1 VKDFLSDLAAQPF
14 SSLIR
19 YNGCR
24 EGLPMTVIKRIA
36 NRIAQTK
43 FASKA
48 INERADLGAFKQ
60 KPTARN
66 FLGIVLMCCSYI
78 IGWPAVGLIGALSI
92 YWRDPLL
99 IAIGAPLLLITAHLV
114 FLLGMYL
121 AGGKYLMVFF
131 RWATRITLEKL
142 M

>member
-1 VKDFLSDLAAQPF
+1 
-14 SSLIR
+14 
-19 YNGCR
+19 
-24 EGLPMTVIKRIA
+24 MTIIKKIS

-48 INERADLGAFKQ
+48 INERADLSAFNQ
-60 KPTARN
+60 KPTAQN
-66 FLGIVLMCCSYI
+66 LLGIVLMCCSYI
-78 IGWPAVGLIGALSI
+78 IGWPAAGLIGALSI
-92 YWRDPLL
+92 YWREPLL
-99 IAIGAPLLLITAHLV
+99 IIIGAPLCLITAHLI

-121 AGGKYLMVFF
+121 AGGMYVMIFI

>member
-1 VKDFLSDLAAQPF
+1 MA
-14 SSLIR
+14 R
-19 YNGCR
+19 G
-24 EGLPMTVIKRIA
+24 M
-36 NRIAQTK
+36 AQTK

-48 INERADLGAFKQ
+48 INERADLSAFKQ

-66 FLGIVLMCCSYI
+66 LSGIVLMCCSYI

-99 IAIGAPLLLITAHLV
+99 IVIGTPIFLITAHLV

-121 AGGKYLMVFF
+121 AGGKYVMIFV

>member
-1 VKDFLSDLAAQPF
+1 VTL
-14 SSLIR
+14 
-19 YNGCR
+19 
-24 EGLPMTVIKRIA
+24 IKRMA
-36 NRIAQTK
+36 HGIAQTN

-48 INERADLGAFKQ
+48 INERADLSAFRQ
-60 KPTARN
+60 KPKAKN
-66 FLGIVLMCCSYI
+66 LLGIVLMCCSYI

-99 IAIGAPLLLITAHLV
+99 IIIGAPLFLITAHLV

-121 AGGKYLMVFF
+121 AGGKYVMIFV

>member
-1 VKDFLSDLAAQPF
+1 
-14 SSLIR
+14 
-19 YNGCR
+19 
-24 EGLPMTVIKRIA
+24 MTVIKRIA

-48 INERADLGAFKQ
+48 INERADLSAFKQ
-60 KPTARN
+60 KPTAQN
-66 FLGIVLMCCSYI
+66 LLGIFLTCCSYI

-92 YWRDPLL
+92 YWREPLL
-99 IAIGAPLLLITAHLV
+99 MIIGVPLCLLTAHLV

-121 AGGKYLMVFF
+121 AGGKYVMIFV

>member
-1 VKDFLSDLAAQPF
+1 
-14 SSLIR
+14 
-19 YNGCR
+19 
-24 EGLPMTVIKRIA
+24 MTIIKRII
-36 NRIAQTK
+36 NRIGQTK

-60 KPTARN
+60 KPTARS
-66 FLGIVLMCCSYI
+66 FSGIVLMCCSYI

-99 IAIGAPLLLITAHLV
+99 IAIGAPLLLIAAHLV

>member
-1 VKDFLSDLAAQPF
+1 
-14 SSLIR
+14 
-19 YNGCR
+19 
-24 EGLPMTVIKRIA
+24 MTVIKRIA

>member
-1 VKDFLSDLAAQPF
+1 MKGYIIGCPFSRFVIQFKACRKDFPV
-14 SSLIR
+14 
-19 YNGCR
+19 
-24 EGLPMTVIKRIA
+24 TVIKKIA
-36 NRIAQTK
+36 HGLAQTK
-43 FASKA
+43 FASQA
-48 INERADLGAFKQ
+48 INDHADLSAFKQ

-66 FLGIVLMCCSYI
+66 LLGIFLMCCSYL

-92 YWRDPLL
+92 YRQEPLL
-99 IAIGAPLLLITAHLV
+99 IIIGAPLCLITAHLF

-121 AGGKYLMVFF
+121 AGGKYVLIFV